1 MGKAMDSNLFK
12 SAIEYHRLPKPG
24 KLAIVATKPLGNQRD
39 LSLAYSP
46 GVAAACEEIA
56 KDEAQAVHLT
66 ARGNLVAVV
75 TNGTAVLGLG
85 NIGPLAAKPVME
97 GKAVLFKKFGGI
109 DVFDLELNET
119 DPEKL
124 VDIIASLEPTFGGIN
139 LEDIKSPECFE
150 LERKLAARLKIP
162 VFHDDQHGTAIIV
175 AATILNGLELVNK
188 NISDVKLV
196 CSGAGAAA
204 LACLGL
210 LEKLGLQ
217 RKNIFVCDSEGV
229 IYKGRKNKIDQFKEA
244 YQQDTNARTLDE
256 VMDHAD
262 IFLGL
267 SVGNI
272 VKIESL
278 KKMAHKPL
286 ILALANP
293 IPEVDPK
300 LAKEAR
306 PDSIVATGRSDYY
319 NQVNNVLCF
328 PFIFRGALDVG
339 ATCINDEMKIACVHA
354 IANLAKA
361 ELSDVVLTAY
371 QSEEFSFGPNYII
384 PKPFDPRL
392 IEQIAP
398 AVAKAAMDSGVA
410 TRPLP
415 DLEAYKQSL
424 SQYVYRSS
432 LAMKPIFAKAK
443 KAPKR
448 IAYSNGEEERILR
461 AAQIVIDEGIAV
473 PLIIG
478 RKRVVEVRIK
488 RLGLRMKMG
497 VDFELIDPEDDPRF
511 HRYWQAYHNIMAR
524 RGVSPEFA
532 KMTVRTDTTVIGAMM
547 VYLNEADCMLCGPV
561 GRYRR
566 HLQVI
571 KDVLDEKSGVSSPAS
586 LNVMISDKGVFFVGD
601 GYVNQNPNAQELA
614 EITLL
619 AAEQVRQFGIQP
631 KVAMLSASNFGTFES
646 TSACKMREALGIVR
660 ELAPDLEIDGEMQA
674 DAAIDPTI
682 RKLSFPNSSL
692 QGRANTLI
700 MPDIDSANIGLNL
713 IRCLGDAQSIGPIL
727 LGLGAS
733 AHILTSSVTVR
744 GVFNMTAIAVVDAQ
758 RQSQVKEE
766 ALTFAMKS
774 SK

>member
-1 MGKAMDSNLFK
+1 MDRNLFK

-24 KLAIVATKPLGNQRD
+24 KLAVVATKALGNQRD

-109 DVFDLELNET
+109 DVFDIELNET
-119 DPEKL
+119 DPDKL

-139 LEDIKSPECFE
+139 LEDIKAPECFE
-150 LERKLAARLKIP
+150 IERKLAARCKIP

-175 AATILNGLELVNK
+175 AATILNGLELVQK
-188 NISDVKLV
+188 NIQDVKLV

-204 LACLGL
+204 LACLAL

-217 RKNIFVCDSEGV
+217 RKNVFVCDAKGV
-229 IYKGRKNKIDQFKEA
+229 IYKGRTNPIDPCKEL
-244 YQQDTNARTLDE
+244 YQQDTKARSLDD
-256 VMDHAD
+256 VMEKAD

-272 VKIESL
+272 LKTESL
-278 KKMAHKPL
+278 LKMAPNPL

-293 IPEVDPK
+293 IPEIDPNQ
-300 LAKEAR
+300 AKKTR
-306 PDSIVATGRSDYY
+306 PDAIVATGRSDFY

-361 ELSDVVLTAY
+361 ELSDVVVAAY
-371 QSEEFSFGPNYII
+371 ESEEFCFGPDYII

-398 AVAKAAMDSGVA
+398 AVAQAAMDSGVA
-410 TRPLP
+410 TRPLA

-432 LAMKPIFAKAK
+432 LVMKPIFAKAK
-443 KAPKR
+443 NAPKR
-448 IAYSNGEEERILR
+448 IVYSDGEEERVLR
-461 AAQIVIDEGIAV
+461 TAQIAIDEGIAL
-473 PLIIG
+473 PILIG
-478 RKRVVEVRIK
+478 RKRVVDVRLK
-488 RLGLRMKMG
+488 RLGLRMKIG
-497 VDFELIDPEDDPRF
+497 VDFELVDPEDDPRF
-511 HRYWQAYHNIMAR
+511 QRYWQTYHTIMSR

-532 KMTVRTDTTVIGAMM
+532 KMTVRTDPTVIGAMM
-547 VYLNEADCMLCGPV
+547 VYLNEADGLLCGPV
-561 GRYRR
+561 GQYRR
-566 HLQVI
+566 HLKI
-571 KDVLDEKSGVSSPAS
+571 LKDVLGVKAGASSPAS
-586 LNVMISDKGVFFVGD
+586 LNVLIADKGVFFVAD
-601 GYVNQNPNAQELA
+601 GYVNQNPCAQELA

-631 KVAMLSASNFGTFES
+631 KVAMLSASNFGTLES
-646 TSACKMREALGIVR
+646 TSSCKIREALRIVR
-660 ELAPDLEIDGEMQA
+660 DLAPELEIDGEMQA
-674 DAAIDPTI
+674 DAAIDPNI
-682 RKLSFPNSSL
+682 RKQSFPDSSL
-692 QGRANTLI
+692 QGRANILI

-713 IRCLGDAQSIGPIL
+713 VRCLGDAQLIGPIL
-727 LGLGAS
+727 LGLGAP
-733 AHILTSSVTVR
+733 AHILASSVTVR
-744 GVFNMTAIAVVDAQ
+744 GSFNMTAVAVVDAQ
-758 RQSQVKEE
+758 RQPAKDDS
-766 ALTFAMKS
+766 LSYDMKS
-774 SK
+774 VK